1 MERRIADY
9 LNYLKK
15 NYEGKRVA
23 IVAHKSPQLAIEV
36 LTKNKTWQQAI
47 VEDWRIKKAWQ
58 PGWEYSVE
66 KEFKVEVKQVEIK
79 KEEPKSIVEVKKEEP
94 KPLLP
99 FSIPFFGGP
108 KPEVKEEIKPLPK
121 PEVKPV
127 APAPKPKPEPKVEV
141 KPAAPI
147 APAPK
152 PEVKYVAPAPAPK
165 EERIPFVSA
174 APREEKEGIEIKV
187 GLADKLKKAVL
198 GKIKLSKDKVE
209 EITDELEFS
218 LIQADVHPDVAA
230 EVCTKIKERMS
241 DREFARGDL
250 ENEIKEILKEVF
262 EKEAFGENK
271 EFDLVEKVRAG
282 KKPYKILFVGPNGAG
297 KTTTIAK
304 VARMLMDAGF
314 TVVISASDTFR
325 AAAIEQTEEHG
336 RRLGVR
342 VIRQNYGADA
352 AAVAFDAIKH
362 AEANKIDAVLI
373 DSAGRQDTNFNL
385 LKELQKINRIAAP
398 DARIFIGES
407 IAGNSLY
414 QQVGKFK
421 EMIGLD
427 GVILTKADC
436 DAKGGTAISILRE
449 TGVPIIYL
457 GMGQAYTDLKKFDP
471 KYIIDNLV

>member
-1 MERRIADY
+1 MWD
-9 LNYLKK
+9 LLKSK
-15 NYEGKRVA
+15 ISNFISKITGEEEGKKKEEAALRGQEPGKDTQPSKEELVEREE
-23 IVAHKSPQLAIEV
+23 L
-36 LTKNKTWQQAI
+36 KTDIAQAI
-47 VEDWRIKKAWQ
+47 A
-58 PGWEYSVE
+58 PAE
-66 KEFKVEVKQVEIK
+66 KPEIK
-79 KEEPKSIVEVKKEEP
+79 KEDDIEVEHLQEQISHVEEKKEIP
-94 KPLLP
+94 KPH
-99 FSIPFFGGP
+99 IPLSPDEQRG
-108 KPEVKEEIKPLPK
+108 EVTSSVPTA
-121 PEVKPV
+121 PV
-127 APAPKPKPEPKVEV
+127 NKDITIGRLEGQKTPATPDVES
-141 KPAAPI
+141 KTS
-147 APAPK
+147 
-152 PEVKYVAPAPAPK
+152 
-165 EERIPFVSA
+165 VSA
-174 APREEKEGIEIKV
+174 TPSSQSAGIEIKV

-198 GKIKLSKDKVE
+198 GKIKLSREKIE

-218 LIQADVHPDVAA
+218 LIQADVHPDVAV
-230 EVCTKIKERMS
+230 EVCSKIKERMA
-241 DREFARGDL
+241 DKEFSRGDL
-250 ENEIKEILKEVF
+250 ENEIREILREVF
-262 EKEAFGENK
+262 EKEAFGDNK
-271 EFDLVEKVRAG
+271 VFDLIEKVRQG

-304 VARMLMDAGF
+304 VARMLLDAGF

-336 RRLGVR
+336 KRLGVR

-362 AEANKIDAVLI
+362 AEANNIDVVLI

-385 LKELQKINRIAAP
+385 LKELQKINRISTP
-398 DARIFIGES
+398 DLRIFVGES

-457 GMGQAYTDLKKFDP
+457 GMGQSYTDLKKFDP
-471 KYIIDNLV
+471 SYIINNIV